1 MQVPD
6 LLEPKP
12 RLRLDARLFAETL
25 TFAFATGNSPE
36 AFERVLKSYSPGP
49 STFDPELFARDLF
62 VKDLVARCLCAPA
75 EKRDRYP
82 LLQRPLLAVLTHPV
96 SDARTLAFR
105 HQVLASL
112 VASPELTRNLEQA
125 WAEIRYLFDLFQ
137 GGERARHGGAVLRRL
152 DILRAFR
159 NTIDKLERS
168 FAEASGPLAR
178 VHGFVSNV
186 QSSDGWTHL
195 QSLLDYESNLATV
208 DVRVRIGHDGEIR
221 NFAIQRVA
229 ENQANPWYA
238 SPLRRFLSRVSLLF
252 RGLSVRSSELL
263 GRLVET
269 VFDEMQEAWFL
280 LYQLMLDFELY
291 LAALRFRGLA
301 KSKGL
306 HVSLPELVASDATN
320 GAVPG
325 SRFEKL
331 FNPFLLLE
339 ATAPVPCDID
349 HGAHAISIVTG
360 PNSGGKTRLLQAVGL
375 SQLLA
380 QAGLFVP
387 AKSARLSIR
396 SGMFVS
402 LVQQAEADQSEGRL
416 GTELLRIRRLF
427 ESLPRGGLAILD
439 ELCSGTNPT
448 EGEEIFQLLIELLGE
463 LSPAAFISTHF
474 LGLAARLERERPVEL
489 TFLEVELGPNG
500 KATYRFK
507 PGVATT
513 SLAGGVAERLGV
525 TRESLR
531 ALLESRRAER
541 QTPPSPEPDSSPS
554 EPLSGLAAKGEAAT

>member
-36 AFERVLKSYSPGP
+36 AFERVLKSYNPGA

-62 VKDLVARCLCAPA
+62 VKDLVARCLCATT

-96 SDARTLAFR
+96 SDAATLELR
-105 HQVLASL
+105 HQVLATL
-112 VASPELTRNLEQA
+112 VASPELARGLEQS

-159 NTIDKLERS
+159 NTVEKLERT
-168 FAEASGPLAR
+168 FTGAAGPLAR
-178 VHGFVSNV
+178 VQAFVRSV
-186 QSSDGWTHL
+186 QATDGWAHL
-195 QSLLDYESNLATV
+195 LSLLDYESNLATI

-221 NFAIQRVA
+221 NFAIQRVE
-229 ENQANPWYA
+229 ENEANPWYA
-238 SPLRRFLSRVSLLF
+238 SPLRRFLSRISLLF
-252 RGLSVRSSELL
+252 RGLSLRSSELL
-263 GRLVET
+263 GRLVES
-269 VFDEMQEAWFL
+269 VFDELQEAWFL
-280 LYQLMLDFELY
+280 LYQLMLDLELY
-291 LAALRFRGLA
+291 LSALRFRALA
-301 KSKGL
+301 SSKGL
-306 HVSLPELVASDATN
+306 QVSLPELVGHDLAT
-320 GAVPG
+320 GTTPG
-325 SRFEKL
+325 SHFEKL

-339 ATAPVPCDID
+339 TAAPVPCDID
-349 HGAHAISIVTG
+349 HGAHAITIVTG

-387 AKSARLSIR
+387 ARRARMSIR

-402 LVQQAEADQSEGRL
+402 LVQQAEAEQSEGRL

-489 TFLEVELGPNG
+489 TFLEVELGSNG

-507 PGVATT
+507 PGVAST
-513 SLAGGVAERLGV
+513 SLARGVAERLGV

-531 ALLESRRAER
+531 ALLESRKAELKLLER
-541 QTPPSPEPDSSPS
+541 DSAPS
-554 EPLSGLAAKGEAAT
+554 EPPSVPAAKGEAAS